1 MSDHTHR
8 RRRASTVRR
17 TVVTTTTAVLV
28 LAGTAAITLTVDSG
42 DGTTSGKAA
51 GPSAAAT
58 PAPPTPTPPTPP
70 VDPAIVRES
79 EDTGKTVN
87 LTLDDGP
94 DPRWTP
100 QALEL
105 LKQHKTRAVFCVTG
119 PNASAHPDLVKRI
132 VAEGHRLCN
141 HAVSHDTAMDKK
153 PVAYQRKEI
162 LDAKEMIDQAS
173 GGARIWYYRAPGGAF
188 TPQSRQFAA
197 AHGMYNLGWNVDP
210 GDFNQPGADTIVR
223 AVKNQLPKGPT
234 VLLHDGGGNRNQ
246 TIKAMEQLLPW
257 FTEQGYA
264 FSFPRAT

>member
-1 MSDHTHR
+1 M
-8 RRRASTVRR
+8 
-17 TVVTTTTAVLV
+17 VVTTAVVLV
-28 LAGTAAITLTVDSG
+28 LAGTAAVATTLDTG
-42 DGTTSGKAA
+42 DKATSDNPA
-51 GPSAAAT
+51 GPNTAAD
-58 PAPPTPTPPTPP
+58 PAPPTPALPTPA

-79 EDTGKTVN
+79 EDNGKTVN

-105 LKQHKTRAVFCVTG
+105 LKRYKAQAVFCLTG
-119 PNASAHPDLVKRI
+119 PNAAAHPDLVKRI
-132 VAEGHRLCN
+132 VAEGHRLCD

-153 PVAYQRKEI
+153 PVAYQQKEI
-162 LDAKEMIDQAS
+162 LDAKKMIDQAS

-188 TPQSRQFAA
+188 TPPSRRIAA
-197 AHGMYNLGWNVDP
+197 AHGMRNLGWNVDP
-210 GDFNQPGADTIVR
+210 GDFRRPGADMIVR

-234 VLLHDGGGNRNQ
+234 VLLHDGGGNRAQ
-246 TIKAMEQLLPW
+246 TIEALEQLLPW